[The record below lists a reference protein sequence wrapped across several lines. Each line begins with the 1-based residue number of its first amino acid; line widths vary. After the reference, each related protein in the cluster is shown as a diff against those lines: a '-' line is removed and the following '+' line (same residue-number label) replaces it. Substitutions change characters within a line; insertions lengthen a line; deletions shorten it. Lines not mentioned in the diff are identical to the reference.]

1 MLSVHDVDEDGNG
14 DDDSDDSD
22 SQGLNDLDY
31 LILLQK
37 KLERFNN

>member
-22 SQGLNDLDY
+22 SQGVNDLSDCS
-31 LILLQK
+31 K
-37 KLERFNN
+37 ACPF

>member
-37 KLERFNN
+37 ARTF